1 MAKTSISRAASRFRQ
16 LCCLGLDSEIVM
28 PALLGEL
35 HSLVPSLA
43 NTFYFLN
50 PKGETTH
57 IYLENTEYLRLLPI
71 YWEVVHERSE
81 RLFKGASFFDAAQTQ
96 FGVHTF
102 ECSVAASR
110 DAFFRS
116 EEYNLTQRH
125 VGYDP
130 NFMRLIVR
138 QGGRVLGGVRMWR
151 SLGRGTWTSEEQRRL
166 GALEPFFVHALT
178 VHDSPETQLVEGDA
192 TGLIVADTAGRA
204 VYFTAAGKELLF
216 LATHP
221 QNGPDTVFA
230 GVDVLPPRLVRLCK
244 DLRTRLRRRPLG
256 RRAHLPLPQR
266 LGRLQ
271 FPGSMAGGR
280 RRGVRP
286 HRGHGEPRGT
296 AAGQAYPERGAPAAQ
311 PPPGRDLR
319 APGGGPLP

>member
-57 IYLENTEYLRLLPI
+57 IYLENTEYLRLLPV

-116 EEYNLTQRH
+116 QEYNLTQRH

-151 SLGRGTWTSEEQRRL
+151 SLGQ
-166 GALEPFFVHALT
+166 EPGRPR
-178 VHDSPETQLVEGDA
+178 SS
-192 TGLIVADTAGRA
+192 VA
-204 VYFTAAGKELLF
+204 
-216 LATHP
+216 
-221 QNGPDTVFA
+221 
-230 GVDVLPPRLVRLCK
+230 
-244 DLRTRLRRRPLG
+244 LG
-256 RRAHLPLPQR
+256 RSSRSSFTR
-266 LGRLQ
+266 
-271 FPGSMAGGR
+271 
-280 RRGVRP
+280 
-286 HRGHGEPRGT
+286 
-296 AAGQAYPERGAPAAQ
+296 
-311 PPPGRDLR
+311 
-319 APGGGPLP
+319 